1 MAILFISDLHLDPAR
16 AQITDTFLGFLAQEA
31 RQAEHLCILGD
42 FFEAWIGDDDP
53 DPHHARV
60 MAGLR
65 DLTDSG
71 VPVDLMHG
79 NRDFLIGEG
88 FAEQTGCRLIT
99 DPTTVEL
106 NGVPTLLMHGD
117 TLCTDDLEYQQFR
130 RMVRNP
136 EWQRAFLA
144 KPLAERRAFAA
155 QARGES
161 KARTQ
166 NKAEAIMDVN
176 QQTVERTMR
185 DHNVTQLIHGHTH
198 RPAIHRFCVDGRPM
212 TRIVL
217 GDWYEQKSVLQLTDG
232 NMLLADSR
240 VTG

>member
-16 AQITDTFLGFLAQEA
+16 PRITETFLGFLAQEA
-31 RQAEHLCILGD
+31 REAERLYILGD

-60 MAGLR
+60 VHALR
-65 DLTDSG
+65 ELTASG

-79 NRDFLIGEG
+79 NRDFLIGQG
-88 FAEQTGCRLIT
+88 FAEQTGCRLIS
-99 DPTTVEL
+99 DPTTIEL
-106 NGVPTLLMHGD
+106 DGTPTLLMHGD

-130 RMVRNP
+130 RMVRDP
-136 EWQRAFLA
+136 EWQRDFLA
-144 KPLAERRAFAA
+144 RPLPERRAFAA

-166 NKAEAIMDVN
+166 SKAEAIMDVN
-176 QQTVERTMR
+176 QQTVERCMR

-198 RPAIHRFCVDGRPM
+198 RPAIHRFSVNGCPM

-217 GDWYEQKSVLQLTDG
+217 GDWYEQKSVLRLNDG
-232 NMLLADSR
+232 RMLLADSR
-240 VTG
+240 ASS